1 MNIFKRSKI
10 GIKVCRSCRFSEK
23 FRSAFADG
31 RIVDYKIG
39 KWTKRPKDCGPLAV
53 FDNLESAEE
62 FSNLSF
68 LDVNN
73 RAFFSCKYK
82 PSKEI
87 TLYKKY
93 KGGKITE
100 RFVLPNGTILADKVK
115 ILKEVK

>member
-1 MNIFKRSKI
+1 MNIFKRSKK
-10 GIKVCRSCRFSEK
+10 GIKVCRISFGD
-23 FRSAFADG
+23 FISAFADG
-31 RIVDYKIG
+31 RRVKYEIN
-39 KWTKRPKDCGPLAV
+39 KWTKRPKKSGPLAI
-53 FDNLESAEE
+53 FDNLESAEK
-62 FSNLSF
+62 FSGLSF
-68 LDVNN
+68 LNVNN

-93 KGGKITE
+93 KGGEITE